1 MIKTTDLWQHYDG
14 VVAVK
19 GLNLEVREGTSF
31 GLVGP
36 NGAGKT
42 TTIRILAGLLEPS
55 AGRVEVCGIDLST
68 GRRAIQRRIGY
79 MPDDFGLYEDLKIW
93 EYLDYF
99 GRCYRLSRL
108 ERRERI
114 DQLLVMARFS
124 DKKDEFVRTLSRG
137 MRQRL
142 LVAKTLINNPDVLLL
157 DEPTTGLDPR
167 SRIELR
173 EILKELSATGRTMVI
188 ASNILYDVSSVC
200 DSLGIMDKGVLL
212 ESGTLESLAVK
223 YKRERAVKIYV
234 VSGIEKIE
242 EVVSRDSKVFGI
254 TIEGRVVRLRYE
266 GDSNDMAE
274 LNSRLCEAGIKCTGL
289 CEDKETI
296 EDIFLKITE

>member
-1 MIKTTDLWQHYDG
+1 MIRTTDLWQRYDG
-14 VVAVK
+14 VIAVR
-19 GLNLEVREGTSF
+19 GLNLEIREGTRF

-42 TTIRILAGLLEPS
+42 TTIKVLAGLLEPS

-68 GRRAIQRRIGY
+68 GARSVQPRIGY
-79 MPDDFGLYEDLKIW
+79 MPDDFGLYEDLKAW

-99 GRCYRLSRL
+99 GRCYRLSKF

-114 DQLLVMARFS
+114 EQLLVMARLS
-124 DKKDEFVRTLSRG
+124 DRKDEFIRTLSRG

-142 LVAKTLINNPDVLLL
+142 LIAKTLINNPDVLLL
-157 DEPTTGLDPR
+157 DELTTGLDPR

-173 EILKELSATGRTMVI
+173 EILKELAATGRTMVI

-200 DSLGIMDKGVLL
+200 DVLGIMDNGVLL
-212 ESGTLESLAVK
+212 ESGTLESLSAK
-223 YKRERAVKIYV
+223 YSRQRSIKIYV
-234 VSGIEKIE
+234 ASGIEKIE
-242 EVVSRDSKVFGI
+242 EVVSRDSKVAGI
-254 TIEGRVVRLRYE
+254 TIEGRIVRLSYD

-274 LNSRLCEAGIKCTGL
+274 LNSMLCASGIKCTGL
-289 CEDKETI
+289 CEDKDAI

>member
-1 MIKTTDLWQHYDG
+1 MIKTTDLWQRYDG

-19 GLNLEVREGTSF
+19 RLNLDIREGTSF

-42 TTIRILAGLLEPS
+42 TTIKVLAGLLEPS
-55 AGRVEVCGIDLST
+55 AGRVEVCGVDLST

-79 MPDDFGLYEDLKIW
+79 MPDDFGLYEDLRVW

-99 GRCYRLSRL
+99 GHCYGLSKF
-108 ERRERI
+108 ERGERI
-114 DQLLVMARFS
+114 EQLLIMARLQ
-124 DKKDEFVRTLSRG
+124 DKRDEFVRTLSRG

-173 EILKELSATGRTMVI
+173 EILKELSATGRTMVV

-200 DSLGIMDKGVLL
+200 DSLGIMDNGVLL
-212 ESGTLESLAVK
+212 ESGTLDALSAK
-223 YKRERAVKIYV
+223 YKRERVVKTYII
-234 VSGIEKIE
+234 SGIEKIE
-242 EVVSRDSKVFGI
+242 EVLSQDSKVVGI
-254 TIEGRVVRLRYE
+254 TIEGKVVRLRYE
-266 GDSNDMAE
+266 GDLDDMAQ
-274 LNSRLCEAGIKCTGL
+274 LNSRLCAAGIRCTGL